1 MVAIGGVEI
10 AILSCCLITV
20 GVFVF
25 FLAKIFSS
33 EKRGA
38 VVIQAAAETP
48 PSQYIPVQRHN
59 IQSAETPHEHERMA
73 ALNRPIESTGKTIIQ
88 NITYNIQDS
97 SIVADEFGRV
107 SGGNDGMG
115 LDNQASAPESEV
127 RPPIMDENSETRV
140 SANAGERT
148 SSDSLP
154 SETTNPTGESTTKSC
169 PICMRFVSIKAT
181 ECDCGFVFD
190 G

>member
-33 EKRGA
+33 ERRGA
-38 VVIQAAAETP
+38 VVIQAAAQTP
-48 PSQYIPVQRHN
+48 PFQYIPAQSHN
-59 IQSAETPHEHERMA
+59 KRSTEIPQNHAGLAPR
-73 ALNRPIESTGKTIIQ
+73 NRPDEANGQTVIQ

-107 SGGNDGMG
+107 TGGDNDMRHDNHQAFVEERG
-115 LDNQASAPESEV
+115 LH
-127 RPPIMDENSETRV
+127 
-140 SANAGERT
+140 
-148 SSDSLP
+148 
-154 SETTNPTGESTTKSC
+154 
-169 PICMRFVSIKAT
+169 
-181 ECDCGFVFD
+181 
-190 G
+190 